1 MEVNMA
7 KYAYRVPNGTENDR
21 VDASDLP
28 LHVMEHFIAQHLIV
42 EPECMCALR
51 KSQVRVL

>member
-1 MEVNMA
+1 MA

-28 LHVMEHFIAQHLIV
+28 LHGNGTFYCTTPIV

>member
-1 MEVNMA
+1 MA

-28 LHVMEHFIAQHLIV
+28 LHGNGTFYCTTPDCRARMY
-42 EPECMCALR
+42 
-51 KSQVRVL
+51 VLSAKAKCVFCEL

>member
-28 LHVMEHFIAQHLIV
+28 LHGNGTILLHNT
-42 EPECMCALR
+42 
-51 KSQVRVL
+51 

>member
-21 VDASDLP
+21 VDASDR
-28 LHVMEHFIAQHLIV
+28 HYMVMEHFIAQHLSV

>member
-1 MEVNMA
+1 MA

-28 LHVMEHFIAQHLIV
+28 LHGNRCMHFLEI
-42 EPECMCALR
+42 
-51 KSQVRVL
+51 